1 MIEVDKK
8 ALKGVL
14 DELSNSMLRVKSE
27 KEFQKEAIED
37 ASEKFQMNKKILRKM
52 AKVYHNNS
60 FTDEVSEMEEFTQL
74 YESVIMTG
82 V

>member
-1 MIEVDKK
+1 MIDVDKK

-37 ASEKFQMNKKILRKM
+37 AAEKFNMNKKILRKM

-60 FTDEVSEMEEFTQL
+60 FTEEVMEMEEFQTL
-74 YESVIMTG
+74 YESVVI
-82 V
+82 

>member
-14 DELSNSMLRVKSE
+14 DELSGSMLRVKSE

-37 ASEKFQMNKKILRKM
+37 AAEKFQMNKKILRKM

-60 FTDEVSEMEEFTQL
+60 YSDEVTEMEEFTKL
-74 YESVIMTG
+74 YESVIIT
-82 V
+82 

>member
-27 KEFQKEAIED
+27 KEFQKEAIEE
-37 ASEKFQMNKKILRKM
+37 AAEKFQMNKKILRKM

-60 FTDEVSEMEEFTQL
+60 YSDEVTEMEEFTKL
-74 YESVIMTG
+74 YESVIIT
-82 V
+82 

>member
-14 DELSNSMLRVKSE
+14 DELSGSMLRVKAE
-27 KEFQKEAIED
+27 KDFQKEAIEN
-37 ASEKFQMNKKILRKM
+37 AAEKFQMNKKILRKM

>member
-27 KEFQKEAIED
+27 KEFQKEAIAD
-37 ASEKFQMNKKILRKM
+37 AAEKFDMNKKLLRKM

-60 FTDEVSEMEEFTQL
+60 FTDEVSEMEEFQKL
-74 YESVIMTG
+74 YETVIIT
-82 V
+82 

>member
-1 MIEVDKK
+1 MIDVDKK

-37 ASEKFQMNKKILRKM
+37 AAEKFNMNKNILRKM

-60 FTDEVSEMEEFTQL
+60 FTEEVMEMEEFQTL
-74 YESVIMTG
+74 YESVVI
-82 V
+82 

>member
-1 MIEVDKK
+1 MINVDKK

-37 ASEKFQMNKKILRKM
+37 AAEKFNMNKKILRKM

-60 FTDEVSEMEEFTQL
+60 FTEEVMEMEEFQTL
-74 YESVIMTG
+74 YESVVI
-82 V
+82 

>member
-14 DELSNSMLRVKSE
+14 DELSNSMFRVKSE
-27 KEFQKEAIED
+27 KDFQKEAIED
-37 ASEKFQMNKKILRKM
+37 AAEKFQMNKRLLRKM